1 MRWKARTS
9 SETWR
14 TTITNVRILNMNIW
28 ATCISIREQDRAAT
42 RNWLLLADFY
52 QRQQSPSSSWSS
64 HLSLLSPLLFLFHH
78 PPLFIY
84 YPSSSLFTVLIFS
97 SRTYLPSFFTHGCVF
112 QAILKN
118 MTPIAVICITPC
130 SSPYPAQNLYSTLR
144 EEPNHWYTH
153 ASRNVFITE
162 STASTHTNGNVVS
175 LLSKMSNES
184 NFKASCLY
192 TAGIGM
198 CVCSCDRMHISV
210 LDVSV

>member
-97 SRTYLPSFFTHGCVF
+97 SRTYLPSFFYTR
-112 QAILKN
+112 
-118 MTPIAVICITPC
+118 
-130 SSPYPAQNLYSTLR
+130 LR
-144 EEPNHWYTH
+144 LP
-153 ASRNVFITE
+153 
-162 STASTHTNGNVVS
+162 
-175 LLSKMSNES
+175 S
-184 NFKASCLY
+184 NFKKHDSDSSHLHHAMQLTISCTKPLFN
-192 TAGIGM
+192 TAGGTQSLIH
-198 CVCSCDRMHISV
+198 SCIP
-210 LDVSV
+210 